1 MEDKKQEYFAFG
13 SHKLPEGFEKVTEY
27 IIKGDLKPEVTFGQL
42 LDRLDELIKTNKE
55 QAKIFEYNYMFSTA
69 ENKKSA
75 ARAYENVKNFIING
89 SSTNY

>member
-27 IIKGDLKPEVTFGQL
+27 IIKGDLKPEVTIVQL
-42 LDRLDELIKTNKE
+42 LDMLDELIKTNKE

>member
-42 LDRLDELIKTNKE
+42 LDRLDELIKINKE

-89 SSTNY
+89 SSNNY